1 MSDLPLQ
8 EITPISSTLNL
19 ILTGFMGTGKS
30 TVATLVASHMSRVF
44 YDMDAVIEQ
53 RTGMAISGIFSQES
67 EPYFRAIERGLC
79 YEMALQQNLVVATG
93 GGALV
98 DASNYDVMSKTGVII
113 CLTADPAT
121 LAARLAKIEGRPL
134 AARWKD
140 LLEERQAFYDAMPN
154 QVETSGRTPEQVAA
168 DVIILWNMAI
178 SNADNNDP
186 RLDA

>member
-8 EITPISSTLNL
+8 ETAPIPSTLNL

-30 TVATLVASHMSRVF
+30 TVGSLVAADMGRVF

-53 RTGMAISGIFSQES
+53 RTGMAISGIFAQES

-98 DASNYDVMSKTGVII
+98 DPNNYEVMSKTGVKSK
-113 CLTADPAT
+113 DVPWRPA
-121 LAARLAKIEGRPL
+121 GRIFSKSVGRSMTPCPIKSKPL
-134 AARWKD
+134 ATRHSR
-140 LLEERQAFYDAMPN
+140 LLRM
-154 QVETSGRTPEQVAA
+154 
-168 DVIILWNMAI
+168 
-178 SNADNNDP
+178 
-186 RLDA
+186 

>member
-1 MSDLPLQ
+1 MSELSLH
-8 EITPISSTLNL
+8 EIQPIPSMLNL
-19 ILTGFMGTGKS
+19 ILTGFMGTGKT
-30 TVATLVASHMSRVF
+30 TVGALVAAHMGRVF

-79 YEMALQQNLVVATG
+79 YEMALQQNLVIATG

-98 DASNYDVMSKTGVII
+98 DESNYTVMSKTGVIV
-113 CLTADPAT
+113 CLTAHPAT
-121 LAARLAKIEGRPL
+121 LGERLTQIEGRPL
-134 AARWKD
+134 AVRWQE
-140 LLEERQAFYDAMPN
+140 LYIERQPFYDAMPY

-168 DVIILWNMAI
+168 DVLILWNIAI

>member
-1 MSDLPLQ
+1 MSDHPLH
-8 EITPISSTLNL
+8 EIQPIHSMLNL

-30 TVATLVASHMSRVF
+30 TVGSLVAAHMGRVF

-53 RTGMAISGIFSQES
+53 RTGMAISGIFAQES

-79 YEMALQQNLVVATG
+79 YEMALQQNLVIATG

-98 DASNYDVMSKTGVII
+98 DESNYAVMSKTGVIV
-113 CLTADPAT
+113 CLTASPST
-121 LAARLAKIEGRPL
+121 LSQRLIQIEGRPL
-134 AARWKD
+134 AVRWQ
-140 LLEERQAFYDAMPN
+140 EIYVGRQPFYDAMPN

-168 DVIILWNMAI
+168 DVLILWNMAI

>member
-8 EITPISSTLNL
+8 EITPLPSTLNL

-30 TVATLVASHMSRVF
+30 TVGSLVAAHMSRVF

-53 RTGMAISGIFSQES
+53 RTGMAISGIFLQES

-98 DASNYDVMSKTGVII
+98 DRSNYDVMSKTGIII

-121 LAARLAKIEGRPL
+121 LSHRLVKVEGRPL
-134 AARWKD
+134 AARWQQ
-140 LLEERQAFYDAMPN
+140 LLDERQEFYDAMPN

>member
-8 EITPISSTLNL
+8 ETTPIVSTLNL

-30 TVATLVASHMSRVF
+30 TVGSLVAAHMSRVF

-98 DASNYDVMSKTGVII
+98 DPNNYEVMSKTGVII
-113 CLTADPAT
+113 CLTADAVT
-121 LAARLAKIEGRPL
+121 LSTRLAKIEGRPL
-134 AARWKD
+134 AARWQD
-140 LLEERQAFYDAMPN
+140 ILEERRAFYDAMPF
-154 QVETSGRTPEQVAA
+154 QVETSGRTPQQVAA
-168 DVIILWNMAI
+168 DVITLWNMAI
-178 SNADNNDP
+178 SHADNNDP